1 MDISKIKK
9 RIMDRINY
17 WEPRFDLSGTE
28 LIILDMLIQ
37 YAFVGYNYPINI
49 NMNPSISSIDD
60 SKNIYKG
67 VYIVDPLLMG
77 WNEYNDDKSD
87 YSFYS
92 SATIEKDVVSDCIK
106 ILDKY
111 DDNFV
116 YSVIKKQANIML
128 TCNYPEILPMPP
140 AKKEPITFK
149 LNSSDY
155 LDDMVRTFRMYDDI
169 ECHDAVE
176 TGWIYCENLYI
187 DNWSMPFINIMNKIK
202 SIANEI
208 DNSDYPKE
216 FSLESLATKMDTE
229 FPNIGKI
236 ISIQCN

>member
-1 MDISKIKK
+1 MDISENKK
-9 RIMDRINY
+9 RIMDKINY

-37 YAFVGYNYPINI
+37 YVFIGYDSPINI
-49 NMNPSISSIDD
+49 NMNPSISSIDE
-60 SKNIYKG
+60 SKDICKG
-67 VYIVDPLLMG
+67 VYIADPLLMG
-77 WNEYNDDKSD
+77 WNEYNYNKID
-87 YSFYS
+87 YSFYN
-92 SATIEKDVVSDCIK
+92 SATIEKDVVRDCIK
-106 ILDKY
+106 ILDRY

-116 YSVIKKQANIML
+116 YGVIKNQANIML
-128 TCNYPEILPMPP
+128 TYDFPEILPMPP
-140 AKKEPITFK
+140 AKKEPITFT

-155 LDDMVRTFRMYDDI
+155 LNSMIRIFRMYDNS

-176 TGWIYCENLYI
+176 AGWIYCENLYI
-187 DNWSMPFINIMNKIK
+187 DNWSIPFINIMNKIK

-216 FSLESLATKMDTE
+216 FSLESLAMTMDTK

-236 ISIQCN
+236 MSKKCN

>member
-1 MDISKIKK
+1 MDISKISK
-9 RIMDRINY
+9 RIMDRIND
-17 WEPRFDLSGTE
+17 WKPSFDLAGTE

-37 YAFVGYNYPINI
+37 YVFVGYDYPINI

-67 VYIVDPLLMG
+67 VYIADPLLMG

-92 SATIEKDVVSDCIK
+92 SATIEKDVVRDCIK
-106 ILDKY
+106 ILDKSA
-111 DDNFV
+111 DNFV
-116 YSVIKKQANIML
+116 YSVIRNQANIML
-128 TCNYPEILPMPP
+128 TYDFPEILPMPT
-140 AKKEPITFK
+140 AKKEPITFT

-155 LDDMVRTFRMYDDI
+155 IDDMVSIFRMYDDI

-176 TGWIYCENLYI
+176 AGWIYCENLYI
-187 DNWSMPFINIMNKIK
+187 NNWSMPFSNIMNKIK

-208 DNSDYPKE
+208 DSSDYPKE
-216 FSLESLATKMDTE
+216 FSLESLAITMDTK

>member
-9 RIMDRINY
+9 RIMNRIND
-17 WEPRFDLSGTE
+17 WEPSFDLSGTE
-28 LIILDMLIQ
+28 LTILDMLIQ
-37 YAFVGYNYPINI
+37 YVFVGYDYPINI
-49 NMNPSISSIDD
+49 NMNPSILSIDD

-67 VYIVDPLLMG
+67 VYIADPLLMG
-77 WNEYNDDKSD
+77 WNEYNDDKSY

-92 SATIEKDVVSDCIK
+92 SATIEKDVVRDCIK

-111 DDNFV
+111 DDNFF

-128 TCNYPEILPMPP
+128 TFNYPEILQSPQ
-140 AKKEPITFK
+140 AKKDSITFT
-149 LNSSDY
+149 LNSGDY

-169 ECHDAVE
+169 EFHDALDA
-176 TGWIYCENLYI
+176 GWIYCENLYI
-187 DNWSMPFINIMNKIK
+187 DNWSIPFINIMNKIK
-202 SIANEI
+202 SIANKI

-216 FSLESLATKMDTE
+216 FSLESLATTMDTE

-236 ISIQCN
+236 TYIQGN

>member
-1 MDISKIKK
+1 MDISKISK
-9 RIMDRINY
+9 RIMDRIND
-17 WEPRFDLSGTE
+17 WEPSFDLSGTE
-28 LIILDMLIQ
+28 LIVLDMLIQ
-37 YAFVGYNYPINI
+37 YVFVGYDYPINI
-49 NMNPSISSIDD
+49 NMNPSISSIDE

-67 VYIVDPLLMG
+67 VYIADPLLMG
-77 WNEYNDDKSD
+77 WDEYNDDKSD

-92 SATIEKDVVSDCIK
+92 SATIEKDVVRDSIK

-128 TCNYPEILPMPP
+128 TCDSPEILPKSIV
-140 AKKEPITFK
+140 KKEPIKFK
-149 LNSSDY
+149 LSSSDY
-155 LDDMVRTFRMYDDI
+155 LNDMVRTFRMYDDI

-176 TGWIYCENLYI
+176 AGWIYCENLYI
-187 DNWSMPFINIMNKIK
+187 DNWSIPFINIMSKIK

-208 DNSDYPKE
+208 DNSDYPRE

>member
-1 MDISKIKK
+1 MDISKISK
-9 RIMDRINY
+9 RIMDRIND
-17 WEPRFDLSGTE
+17 WEPSFDLSGTE
-28 LIILDMLIQ
+28 LIVLDMLIQ
-37 YAFVGYNYPINI
+37 YVFVGYDYPINI
-49 NMNPSISSIDD
+49 NMNPSISSIDE

-67 VYIVDPLLMG
+67 VYIADPLLMG
-77 WNEYNDDKSD
+77 WDEYNDDKSD

-92 SATIEKDVVSDCIK
+92 SATIEKDVVRDSIK

-128 TCNYPEILPMPP
+128 TCDSPEILPKSIV
-140 AKKEPITFK
+140 KKEPIKFK
-149 LNSSDY
+149 LSSSDY
-155 LDDMVRTFRMYDDI
+155 LNDMVRTFRMYDDI

-176 TGWIYCENLYI
+176 AGWIYCENLYI
-187 DNWSMPFINIMNKIK
+187 DNWSIPFINIMSKIK
-202 SIANEI
+202 SIANKI
-208 DNSDYPKE
+208 DNSDYPRE
-216 FSLESLATKMDTE
+216 FSLESLATTMDTE

>member
-1 MDISKIKK
+1 MNINEIKK
-9 RIMDRINY
+9 RIMDKINY
-17 WEPRFDLSGTE
+17 WEPRFYLSGTE
-28 LIILDMLIQ
+28 LIILNMLIQ
-37 YAFVGYNYPINI
+37 YVFIGYDSPINI

-60 SKNIYKG
+60 SKDICKG
-67 VYIVDPLLMG
+67 VYIADPLLMG
-77 WNEYNDDKSD
+77 WNECNYDKRD

-92 SATIEKDVVSDCIK
+92 SATIEKDVVRDCIK

-116 YSVIKKQANIML
+116 YSVIKNQSNIML
-128 TCNYPEILPMPP
+128 TYDFPEILQMQP

-155 LDDMVRTFRMYDDI
+155 IDSMVRIFRMYDNT

-176 TGWIYCENLYI
+176 AGWIYCENLYI
-187 DNWSMPFINIMNKIK
+187 NNWAIPFRNIMNKIK

-208 DNSDYPKE
+208 DNSDFPKE
-216 FSLESLATKMDTE
+216 FSLEYLAMTMDTK

-236 ISIQCN
+236 ISMKRN

>member
-1 MDISKIKK
+1 MNINEIKK
-9 RIMDRINY
+9 RIMDKINY

-28 LIILDMLIQ
+28 LIILNMLIQ
-37 YAFVGYNYPINI
+37 YVFIGYDSPINI
-49 NMNPSISSIDD
+49 NMNPSISSIDE
-60 SKNIYKG
+60 SKDICKG
-67 VYIVDPLLMG
+67 VYIADPLLMG
-77 WNEYNDDKSD
+77 WNECNYNKMD

-92 SATIEKDVVSDCIK
+92 SATIEKDVVRDCIK
-106 ILDKY
+106 ILDRY

-116 YSVIKKQANIML
+116 YSVIKNQANIML
-128 TCNYPEILPMPP
+128 TYDFPEILPMPP
-140 AKKEPITFK
+140 AKKEPITFT

-155 LDDMVRTFRMYDDI
+155 LDSMVRIFRMYDNS

-176 TGWIYCENLYI
+176 AGWIYCENLYI
-187 DNWSMPFINIMNKIK
+187 DNWSIPFINIMNKIK

-216 FSLESLATKMDTE
+216 FSLESLAMEMDTK

-236 ISIQCN
+236 ISIK

>member
-1 MDISKIKK
+1 MDISEIKK
-9 RIMDRINY
+9 RIMDKINY
-17 WEPRFDLSGTE
+17 WEPSFDLSGTE

-37 YAFVGYNYPINI
+37 YVFDYPINI

-67 VYIVDPLLMG
+67 VYIADPLLMG
-77 WNEYNDDKSD
+77 WNEYNYDKRD
-87 YSFYS
+87 CSFYN
-92 SATIEKDVVSDCIK
+92 SATIEKDVVRDCIK
-106 ILDKY
+106 ILDEY

-116 YSVIKKQANIML
+116 YSVIKNQANIML
-128 TCNYPEILPMPP
+128 TYDFPEILPIPQ

-155 LDDMVRTFRMYDDI
+155 IDSMVRIFRMYDNT

-176 TGWIYCENLYI
+176 AGWIYCENLYI
-187 DNWSMPFINIMNKIK
+187 NNWAIPFRNIMNKIK

-216 FSLESLATKMDTE
+216 FSLEYLSATMDE
-229 FPNIGKI
+229 KFPNIGKI
-236 ISIQCN
+236 ISIK

>member
-1 MDISKIKK
+1 MDISEIKK
-9 RIMDRINY
+9 RIIDKINY

-37 YAFVGYNYPINI
+37 YVFIGYDSPINI
-49 NMNPSISSIDD
+49 NMNPSISSIDA
-60 SKNIYKG
+60 SKDICKC
-67 VYIVDPLLMG
+67 VYIADPLLMG
-77 WNEYNDDKSD
+77 WNEYNYDKRA
-87 YSFYS
+87 YSFYN
-92 SATIEKDVVSDCIK
+92 SATIEKDVVRDCIK
-106 ILDKY
+106 ILDRY

-116 YSVIKKQANIML
+116 YSVIKNQANIML
-128 TCNYPEILPMPP
+128 TYDFPEILPMPP
-140 AKKEPITFK
+140 AKKEPITFT

-155 LDDMVRTFRMYDDI
+155 LNSMIRIFRMYDNS

-176 TGWIYCENLYI
+176 AGWIYCENLYI
-187 DNWSMPFINIMNKIK
+187 NNWAIPFRNIMNKIK

-216 FSLESLATKMDTE
+216 FSLEYLAATMDTK

-236 ISIQCN
+236 MSKKCN

>member
-1 MDISKIKK
+1 MNTSEIKK
-9 RIMDRINY
+9 RIMDKINY

-28 LIILDMLIQ
+28 LIILNMLIQ
-37 YAFVGYNYPINI
+37 YVFIGYDSPINI
-49 NMNPSISSIDD
+49 NMNPSISSIDE
-60 SKNIYKG
+60 SKDICKG
-67 VYIVDPLLMG
+67 VYIADPLLMG
-77 WNEYNDDKSD
+77 WNECNYNKMD

-92 SATIEKDVVSDCIK
+92 SATIEKDVVRDCIK

-116 YSVIKKQANIML
+116 YGVIKNQANIML
-128 TCNYPEILPMPP
+128 TYDFPEILPMPP
-140 AKKEPITFK
+140 AKKEPITFT

-155 LDDMVRTFRMYDDI
+155 IDSMVRIFRMYDNS

-176 TGWIYCENLYI
+176 AGWIYCENLYI

-216 FSLESLATKMDTE
+216 FSLEYLAMTMDTK

-236 ISIQCN
+236 ISKKRN

>member
-1 MDISKIKK
+1 MNTSEIKK
-9 RIMDRINY
+9 RIMDKINY

-28 LIILDMLIQ
+28 LIILNMLIQ
-37 YAFVGYNYPINI
+37 YVFIGYDSPINI
-49 NMNPSISSIDD
+49 NMNPSISSIDE
-60 SKNIYKG
+60 SKDICKG
-67 VYIVDPLLMG
+67 VYIADPLLMG
-77 WNEYNDDKSD
+77 WNECNYNKMD

-92 SATIEKDVVSDCIK
+92 SATIEKDVVRDCIK
-106 ILDKY
+106 ILDRY

-116 YSVIKKQANIML
+116 YSVIKNQANIML
-128 TCNYPEILPMPP
+128 TYDFPEILPMPP
-140 AKKEPITFK
+140 AKKEPITFT

-155 LDDMVRTFRMYDDI
+155 LDSMVRIFRMYDNS

-176 TGWIYCENLYI
+176 AGWIYCENLYI

-202 SIANEI
+202 SISNEI

-216 FSLESLATKMDTE
+216 FSLESLAMTMDTK

-236 ISIQCN
+236 MSKK

>member
-1 MDISKIKK
+1 MDISKISK
-9 RIMDRINY
+9 RIMDRIND
-17 WEPRFDLSGTE
+17 WEPSFDLSGTE

-37 YAFVGYNYPINI
+37 YAFVGYDYPINI

-60 SKNIYKG
+60 SKNMYKG
-67 VYIVDPLLMG
+67 VYIADPLLMG
-77 WNEYNDDKSD
+77 WDEYNDDKSD

-92 SATIEKDVVSDCIK
+92 SATIEKDVVRDCIK

-128 TCNYPEILPMPP
+128 TCDSPEILPKSIV
-140 AKKEPITFK
+140 KKEPITFK
-149 LNSSDY
+149 LSSSDY

-176 TGWIYCENLYI
+176 AGWIYCENLYI
-187 DNWSMPFINIMNKIK
+187 DNWSIPFINIMSKIK

-208 DNSDYPKE
+208 DNSDYPRE
-216 FSLESLATKMDTE
+216 FSLESLATTMDTE